1 MSEIIRRRQQA
12 RWFCAVAIVVA
23 LAGWTRVGAQ
33 ELRVA
38 NAAADD
44 TPENPLALL
53 VAPAPVNAAPESQAV
68 IVPSSRRPTPLLS
81 PLSRWLDMQTGLV
94 RARFKYLDTSTG
106 AVTNDQVQHSEQI
119 KGRVKLDA
127 SGTYAVT
134 FGLSTGDTFVRSWN
148 NTSIGT
154 PNGYTSN
161 LFFKQLFGS
170 ATPVKGLEIQAGGLG
185 IVRGESSEIT
195 SYDYDG
201 YVEGERVT
209 ITRPRGLH
217 VDELSMTI
225 GYLGDAKTV
234 SLWPRIH
241 RLGEFNYYQVLAA
254 KRFGSRLASSADVT
268 TVAGATTLRNAFS
281 MNTPELLKLHGPSN
295 VRFEQYAR
303 FNDPAYGFLIAAE
316 RTVASRFA
324 LSGGLAD
331 IDKDYG
337 GLNSDRFDVGRRWF
351 TTDTISLGHEL
362 ALQFFYQ
369 HSVNNAYDLRNRQTF
384 ETVLIYNLL
393 NDLRRSRVM

>member
-1 MSEIIRRRQQA
+1 MSEIIRRRQLA
-12 RWFCAVAIVVA
+12 SWLFAVATVVA
-23 LAGWTRVGAQ
+23 LVGSTRVGAQ
-33 ELRVA
+33 EIRVA
-38 NAAADD
+38 TAAADD
-44 TPENPLALL
+44 VPENPLALL
-53 VAPAPVNAAPESQAV
+53 TAPAPVNAAPEGQAV
-68 IVPSSRRPTPLLS
+68 IVPSTQRPTPLLS
-81 PLSRWLDMQTGLV
+81 PLSRWFDMQTGVV
-94 RARFKYLDTSTG
+94 RARFKYLVSSAG

-127 SGTYAVT
+127 SGSYAVN

-161 LFFKQLFGS
+161 LFLKLLYGS

-209 ITRPRGLH
+209 ISRPRGLH

-234 SLWPRIH
+234 SLWPRMY

-268 TVAGATTLRNAFS
+268 TVAGATTVRNAFT
-281 MNTPELLKLHGPSN
+281 MNTPELLKLHGPNS

-303 FNDPAYGFLIAAE
+303 INDSAYGFLISAE

-324 LSGGLAD
+324 LTGGLAD